1 MDDPLVSITVQCGCG
16 LQVAQV
22 GPVTKLRLSVASD
35 DLVLLRQG
43 APVLGLLL

>member
-1 MDDPLVSITVQCGCG
+1 MNDPLISIPVQGGCG

-22 GPVTKLRLSVASD
+22 GSVTKLRLGIASD

-43 APVLGLLL
+43 APILGLLL